1 MGICSPSRQFEGMK
15 TTKAQLAC
23 LLLCFAVNLINASDS
38 IKDEVSVDKK
48 SDADNFFA
56 ARGRRASDSSNGAAS
71 PDDFFWA
78 NRGKRSPGANQ
89 RIALRDQGSFNVPRP
104 NGFFFPSAGK
114 RASNSVNLPR
124 PNGFFFQSAGKRGSS
139 YNIPRPNGFF
149 FPSAQGKRGLS
160 RFLPKRS
167 SFNLPRP
174 NGFIFASKNQG
185 KRSVHPSKRFS
196 GEASAEDGFDESQ
209 LYGLLS
215 NIFALQEGEQDNEI
229 VKRDTLDESTFFA
242 GRGKKSDD
250 DLGAFYAGRGKKD
263 SVDEDLAAFFAG
275 RGKKGGE
282 VGDIFFAGRG

>member
-1 MGICSPSRQFEGMK
+1 MGFNQEKFRGMK
-15 TTKAQLAC
+15 TTTAQLAC
-23 LLLCFAVNLINASDS
+23 LFVCLAVNLLNAADASQD
-38 IKDEVSVDKK
+38 DVNVDKK
-48 SDADNFFA
+48 SDGDNFFA
-56 ARGRRASDSSNGAAS
+56 ARGKKSDSSDDAS
-71 PDDFFWA
+71 SYDDFFWA
-78 NRGKRSPGANQ
+78 NRGKRAA

-104 NGFFFPSAGK
+104 NGFFFP
-114 RASNSVNLPR
+114 
-124 PNGFFFQSAGKRGSS
+124 SAGKRGSS

-196 GEASAEDGFDESQ
+196 GEASAEDSFDESQ

-215 NIFALQEGEQDNEI
+215 NIFTLQEGGQDNEI

>member
-1 MGICSPSRQFEGMK
+1 MG
-15 TTKAQLAC
+15 
-23 LLLCFAVNLINASDS
+23 
-38 IKDEVSVDKK
+38 
-48 SDADNFFA
+48 DADNFFA

-89 RIALRDQGSFNVPRP
+89 RISLRDQGSFDVPRP

-114 RASNSVNLPR
+114 RAN
-124 PNGFFFQSAGKRGSS
+124 S

-149 FPSAQGKRGLS
+149 FPSATGKRGLS

-185 KRSVHPSKRFS
+185 KRSGSDDKQTMRNKIWNIAKPNGFFFPSIPVHPSKRFS

-209 LYGLLS
+209 LYGLL
-215 NIFALQEGEQDNEI
+215 
-229 VKRDTLDESTFFA
+229 
-242 GRGKKSDD
+242 
-250 DLGAFYAGRGKKD
+250 
-263 SVDEDLAAFFAG
+263 
-275 RGKKGGE
+275 
-282 VGDIFFAGRG
+282 

>member
-1 MGICSPSRQFEGMK
+1 MGFRGMK
-15 TTKAQLAC
+15 TTTAQLAC
-23 LLLCFAVNLINASDS
+23 LFVCLAVNLLNAADASQD
-38 IKDEVSVDKK
+38 DVNVDKK
-48 SDADNFFA
+48 SDGDNFFA
-56 ARGRRASDSSNGAAS
+56 ARGKKSDSSDDAS
-71 PDDFFWA
+71 SYDDFFWA
-78 NRGKRSPGANQ
+78 NRGKRAA

-160 RFLPKRS
+160 RFLPK
-167 SFNLPRP
+167 L
-174 NGFIFASKNQG
+174 
-185 KRSVHPSKRFS
+185 HPSKRFS
-196 GEASAEDGFDESQ
+196 GEVSAEDSFDESE
-209 LYGLLS
+209 LYDLLS
-215 NIFALQEGEQDNEI
+215 NIFRLPEGQDDNGI

>member
-1 MGICSPSRQFEGMK
+1 MGNAADASQDD
-15 TTKAQLAC
+15 
-23 LLLCFAVNLINASDS
+23 VN
-38 IKDEVSVDKK
+38 VDKK
-48 SDADNFFA
+48 RDGDNFFA
-56 ARGRRASDSSNGAAS
+56 ARGKKSDSSDDAS
-71 PDDFFWA
+71 SYDDFFWA
-78 NRGKRSPGANQ
+78 NRGKRAA
-89 RIALRDQGSFNVPRP
+89 RIALRDQGSFNV
-104 NGFFFPSAGK
+104 
-114 RASNSVNLPR
+114 
-124 PNGFFFQSAGKRGSS
+124 
-139 YNIPRPNGFF
+139 PRPNGFF

-185 KRSVHPSKRFS
+185 KRSGSDDKQTMRNKIWNIAKPNGFFFPSIPVHPSKRFS

-215 NIFALQEGEQDNEI
+215 NIFTLQEGGQDNEI